1 MIRTLGIAFA
11 FVCFTLPASAQS
23 AGSLAGSVKVMHNMV
38 AQVLVAAAEKMP
50 EAEYAFK
57 PTPDVRS
64 FAELVGHVANANF
77 YFCSLAKGEPSP
89 AKTNFEK
96 VTVKADLVKGI
107 KDAMAYCDA
116 VYASATDASFAEK
129 IKAALPVLGSDNPR
143 GTTLMFNVGHN
154 NEHYGNIV
162 TYMRLKGHVPP
173 SSEPKK

>member
-1 MIRTLGIAFA
+1 MTRSILFTL
-11 FVCFTLPASAQS
+11 VLSTLTLPAAAQGV
-23 AGSLAGSVKVMHNMV
+23 GSLAASVKVMHGMV
-38 AQVLVAAAEKMP
+38 AHNLVAAAEKMP

-77 YFCSLAKGEPSP
+77 YFCSMAKGEASP

-96 VTVKADLVKGI
+96 ATAKADLVKGI
-107 KDAMAYCDA
+107 TDAIAYCDA
-116 VYASATDASFAEK
+116 AYSSITDASFAEK
-129 IKAALPVLGSDNPR
+129 IKAALPVLGPENPR
-143 GTTLMFNVGHN
+143 GAVLTFNVAHN

>member
-1 MIRTLGIAFA
+1 MSRT
-11 FVCFTLPASAQS
+11 FVVTLALSCFTLPAAAQT
-23 AGSLAGSVKVMHNMV
+23 AGSLAGSVKVMHGMI
-38 AQVLVAAAEKMP
+38 AQNLVAAAEKMP

-77 YFCSLAKGEPSP
+77 YFCSMVKGEASP

-96 VTVKADLVKGI
+96 VTAKADLVKGI
-107 KDAMAYCDA
+107 KDAMSYCDA
-116 VYASATDASFAEK
+116 AYTSATDASFAEK
-129 IKAALPVLGSDNPR
+129 IKAALPMLGPDNPR
-143 GTTLMFNVGHN
+143 GTTLMFNVAHN
-154 NEHYGNIV
+154 NEHYGNVV